1 METESRLHSLEQE
14 VQLLKGELK
23 QVLVDLRE
31 ALLSQENPFAAPS
44 APANLTLDFDSSRRQ
59 SAPHLTIVPPS
70 GHDDG
75 KVEHLHLYAGGRPDM
90 DDKAP
95 GPVAANVPVTAAR
108 PPVAPVAA
116 ATPAEAMPSP
126 AATAAVVP
134 SPAVAAALPPPPAP
148 APITAAKTGKAARA
162 GGSQETRMETS
173 GTGWSVLTMASLAK
187 WVDLALRQLGRQRF
201 EAMLDVYELANGDGA
216 LSPDAK
222 KAILRMARLTD
233 APEEQTAA
241 GMNAAISLLAQLD
254 SILQQAGHNNNDAA
268 ALSILTSLNQAAA

>member
-1 METESRLHSLEQE
+1 
-14 VQLLKGELK
+14 
-23 QVLVDLRE
+23 
-31 ALLSQENPFAAPS
+31 
-44 APANLTLDFDSSRRQ
+44 
-59 SAPHLTIVPPS
+59 
-70 GHDDG
+70 
-75 KVEHLHLYAGGRPDM
+75 
-90 DDKAP
+90 
-95 GPVAANVPVTAAR
+95 
-108 PPVAPVAA
+108 
-116 ATPAEAMPSP
+116 
-126 AATAAVVP
+126 
-134 SPAVAAALPPPPAP
+134 
-148 APITAAKTGKAARA
+148 
-162 GGSQETRMETS
+162 METS